1 MSVSALIR
9 AALLALVLTALPGC
23 GTLYLTQAA
32 FGQWHVMHERR
43 PIDKILVDP
52 HTPTKVRDTL
62 SIVRDARE
70 FASHELNLPDNKS
83 YRTYADIGRPYVVWN
98 VVATPEFSVNPK
110 RWCFPIAGCVAYRG
124 YFKEKRA
131 RAFAA
136 SLAKQG
142 YDVTVGGVTAY
153 STLGKLADPVLSSML
168 SYGDTDLVATIFHE
182 LAHQRLYVKN
192 DSEFNEAFAVT
203 VEEEGLQRWLMTP
216 NAAAGNFETI
226 EQYRQQR
233 DRERQFVALFAAGRA
248 KLVTLYASHL
258 PPDEMRQK
266 KAETLAAIGND
277 ILALE
282 KKQKLRYP
290 LYEQWVAHGLNNAQ
304 LASVATY
311 YDCVPGFEKLLQEQ
325 GGNLPRFYEAARELS
340 KLPRAERH
348 EKLCKKPQ

>member
-9 AALLALVLTALPGC
+9 AALLALVLTGLPGC

-142 YDVTVGGVTAY
+142 YDVTVGGVTA
-153 STLGKLADPVLSSML
+153 
-168 SYGDTDLVATIFHE
+168 
-182 LAHQRLYVKN
+182 
-192 DSEFNEAFAVT
+192 
-203 VEEEGLQRWLMTP
+203 
-216 NAAAGNFETI
+216 
-226 EQYRQQR
+226 
-233 DRERQFVALFAAGRA
+233 
-248 KLVTLYASHL
+248 
-258 PPDEMRQK
+258 
-266 KAETLAAIGND
+266 
-277 ILALE
+277 
-282 KKQKLRYP
+282 
-290 LYEQWVAHGLNNAQ
+290 
-304 LASVATY
+304 
-311 YDCVPGFEKLLQEQ
+311 
-325 GGNLPRFYEAARELS
+325 
-340 KLPRAERH
+340 
-348 EKLCKKPQ
+348 